1 MEPIDNWKYIPS
13 IAPTGIGT
21 RHPYLY
27 FSTIVFAGLIV
38 GTAFLVVLRSC
49 YRLFIMYNYVPFHN
63 PNGAPAINQFRRSL
77 MPTDTIWINR
87 RLLPD
92 DIPPSYASIVTNSG
106 VHHTETYKNK
116 FMKLSETP
124 PPSYNSIVNI

>member
-13 IAPTGIGT
+13 IAPTVIGN

-27 FSTIVFAGLIV
+27 FSAIVIAGLIV
-38 GTAFLVVLRSC
+38 GTAFLVILRSC

-63 PNGAPAINQFRRSL
+63 PNDVPVITGFRRSL
-77 MPTDTIWINR
+77 LPTDTIRINR

-92 DIPPSYASIVTNSG
+92 DIPPSYASIVPNSG
-106 VHHTETYKNK
+106 VHQTETYVNK
-116 FMKLSETP
+116 FMKSSETP